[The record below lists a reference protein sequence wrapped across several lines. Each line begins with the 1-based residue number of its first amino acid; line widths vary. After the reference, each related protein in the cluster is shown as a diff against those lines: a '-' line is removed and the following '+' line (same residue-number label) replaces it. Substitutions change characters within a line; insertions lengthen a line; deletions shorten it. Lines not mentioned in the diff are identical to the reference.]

1 MSEVFT
7 AVLQS
12 KDAAREPFVRAM
24 NHAAAMLDSGEN
36 VLLSVG
42 PALEPI
48 GVKQR
53 KFLHGAVLKQISE
66 QVSLGG
72 KRYTIDLW
80 KEHYRRRFL
89 GDGGFR
95 WVSMQ
100 LPGAKKATPRR
111 IAISTEELGV
121 RAYSKFTNE
130 VIDDAISEL
139 NVEFVFTSEERE
151 LIAKKPPH
159 HEGAA

>member
-1 MSEVFT
+1 MSDTFS
-7 AVLQS
+7 AVVTTREE
-12 KDAAREPFVRAM
+12 AREPFKRAM
-24 NHAAAMLDSGEN
+24 NHAAAMLDNGEN
-36 VLLSVG
+36 VLVSVG

-48 GVKQR
+48 GVQQR

-72 KRYTIDLW
+72 QRYTIDVW

-111 IAISTEELGV
+111 VAIRTEELGV

-130 VIDDAISEL
+130 VIDDAIAEL
-139 NVEFVFTSEERE
+139 NVTFVFTSEERE
-151 LIAKKPPH
+151 LVARKPTH
-159 HEGAA
+159 QET